1 MWCRNYNYG
10 LCGDDLKLPLLQE
23 PELVET
29 DPVISFKTALWFWMK
44 PQSPKPSC
52 HAVITGNWTP
62 SAADV
67 EAGRVP
73 GYGVITNII
82 NGGIECRQGGP
93 NAANEDRIGFY
104 KKYCDKLGTTYG
116 PNLDCYQ
123 QEPWNWT
130 LGIEGHH
137 VI

>member
-10 LCGDDLKLPLLQE
+10 LCGDDLNLPLLQD

-29 DPVISFKTALWFWMK
+29 DPFIAFKTALWFWMT

-52 HAVITGNWTP
+52 HAVITESWTP
-62 SAADV
+62 SAADS

-82 NGGIECRQGGP
+82 NGGIECGQGGP
-93 NAANEDRIGFY
+93 NNANENRIGFY
-104 KKYCDKLGTTYG
+104 KTYCDSLGTTYG
-116 PNLDCYQ
+116 SNLDCYQ
-123 QEPWNWT
+123 QRPFGYGL
-130 LGIEGHH
+130 LGLKDTM
-137 VI
+137 